1 MIIAKPEWF
10 GRRKYTGWGVSI
22 KTWQGAVYLAGMLLL
37 LVILQLIPN
46 LSTENRLIISGIW
59 VAFLIIDMV
68 DVMWKL
74 KKDERERIHEAIAER
89 NAAWAMMFVLV
100 IGLFVELTY
109 NALQQKLYANPFII
123 LALAAGIISKSVTN
137 YKLER
142 EN

>member
-22 KTWQGAVYLAGMLLL
+22 KTWQGAVYIAGMLLL
-37 LVILQLIPN
+37 LVALQLIPN
-46 LSTENRLIISGIW
+46 LSTENRLIISGVW

-100 IGLFVELTY
+100 VGLFIELTY
-109 NALQQKLYANPFII
+109 NALQQKIYANPFII

>member
-22 KTWQGAVYLAGMLLL
+22 KTWQGAVYIAGMFLL
-37 LVILQLIPN
+37 LVVLQLIPN
-46 LSTENRLIISGIW
+46 LSTENRLIISGVW

-100 IGLFVELTY
+100 VGLFIELTY
-109 NALQQKLYANPFII
+109 NALQQKIYANPFII